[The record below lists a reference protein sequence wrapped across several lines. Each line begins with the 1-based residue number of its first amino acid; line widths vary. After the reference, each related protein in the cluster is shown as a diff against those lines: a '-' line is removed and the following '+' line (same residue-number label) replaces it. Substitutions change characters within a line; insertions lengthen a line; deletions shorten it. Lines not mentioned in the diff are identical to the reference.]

1 MTNRMIRKKIK
12 LKFCFKASNYSL
24 DWSWKVRYSSIKALV
39 SVCRALNDGSH
50 EELRQTCWASLVV
63 CQENES
69 EKHVLEAIKVGQ
81 IASKNEQSTTFKSTS
96 STKKPSTFARL
107 NTTSEE
113 NIYFK
118 IAKKLNDRMITYD
131 LERNSSSSSK
141 QYPGGKEQLV
151 TKQPAVQKLNNIQ
164 TNSSLYED
172 YDLKSSRFDSLPIG
186 KLTNVNK
193 WSAGSKEVSSAH
205 PSTRE
210 SYSKVD
216 KLNKKRT
223 TLREEILINE
233 QFQNK
238 IPDFFT
244 RKNVDLMRIVEDQ
257 VIWRLATWREL
268 FGIS

>member
-1 MTNRMIRKKIK
+1 MI
-12 LKFCFKASNYSL
+12 A
-24 DWSWKVRYSSIKALV
+24 
-39 SVCRALNDGSH
+39 
-50 EELRQTCWASLVV
+50 
-63 CQENES
+63 
-69 EKHVLEAIKVGQ
+69 
-81 IASKNEQSTTFKSTS
+81 
-96 STKKPSTFARL
+96 
-107 NTTSEE
+107 
-113 NIYFK
+113 
-118 IAKKLNDRMITYD
+118 YD

-141 QYPGGKEQLV
+141 QYPGGKEQPV
-151 TKQPAVQKLNNIQ
+151 AKQPAVQRLNNIQ

-205 PSTRE
+205 LSTRE

-257 VIWRLATWREL
+257 VI
-268 FGIS
+268 